1 MRTLSLL
8 TPPLSPTGFAY
19 FLRGR
24 DYWKFDPVQVKVL
37 EGYPRQISQDFFSC
51 TPPSNS
57 FR

>member
-1 MRTLSLL
+1 MLPFLNL
-8 TPPLSPTGFAY
+8 PLSPTGFAY

-51 TPPSNS
+51 TPSSNS